1 MNQFLVITGFKDAST
16 RRQHTDD
23 IYLALWIPTLSFGA
37 KADMFISEN

>member
-1 MNQFLVITGFKDAST
+1 MNQFLVITGFEDAST

-23 IYLALWIPTLSFGA
+23 VLLCTLIPTLSFGA